1 VRLAELDVVVPA
13 GERIV
18 LDSSVLIAYFT
29 GGEATSRAA
38 ARIVDGWLRA
48 GRNAAFVSAVSVM
61 ECLVRA
67 ARSPGSDADALATFF
82 EHWPNLSVVDVN
94 TAIARSAAT
103 IRATLNVPPP
113 DALILGTA
121 SVAAVGDGRVHVIT
135 GDRRWQRGSASMPD
149 AVSIVYLHDHIDD

>member
-13 GERIV
+13 GEWIV

-29 GGEATSRAA
+29 GGEATSGAA

-48 GRNAAFVSAVSVM
+48 GRNEAIVSAVSVM

-67 ARSPGSDADALATFF
+67 ARLPGSDVDALATFF
-82 EHWPNLSVVDVN
+82 EHWPNLAVVDVD

-103 IRATLNVPPP
+103 LRATLHVPPP

-121 SVAAVGDGRVHVIT
+121 SVAALEGGRVHVIT
-135 GDRRWQRGSASMPD
+135 GDRRWQRASASIP
-149 AVSIVYLHDHIDD
+149 ASISVVYLHDHIDA